1 MNIKKNHRLQL
12 LIQNNLF
19 VLFLIIVVLS
29 LGILSYR
36 YHTIND
42 VTQNQRNTL
51 TQQSIQALA
60 HIDGPIDVTA
70 FVTNSPDKGK
80 FFRKTIS
87 TLIAR
92 YQLIKPNLTLTFIDP
107 TKEPKLAQAS
117 AIQAE
122 GEMIIVYE
130 KRSEHMTLPYTEEAF
145 TNLLIRLSRSSQ
157 QSLNYLTGHRE
168 RDFLSANKSEFGKF
182 GHAMASKGLQINAY
196 DLNIDNKIQPDYP
209 LLIVAAPKT
218 NLTPEESNR
227 LKRHLEAG
235 GNLLWLLDDN
245 NLRGLNEVAD
255 YLNLEVNAGI
265 AMDNSNEQYGISPT
279 LVTANAYGNHDIT
292 KQLALRTFFPEAHR
306 VSAIDSRELGW
317 KVKNLVGVAANGW
330 LETSPNEYRN
340 TKNKAVFNEKTDL
353 RGPINIGI
361 ALERTYGEKGQRVV
375 VIGNSQFLSNENI
388 NSGGNLELG
397 LNMVNWLASDNRF
410 VDIQPKPLRDSVVI
424 VPQDSVH
431 HGLVL
436 LIFNSFQFLIP
447 FLLLVYGFITWR
459 RHQRT

>member
-1 MNIKKNHRLQL
+1 MNIKNNHRLQL

-19 VLFLIIVVLS
+19 VLFLIVAVLS
-29 LGILSYR
+29 VGLLSYR

-60 HIDGPIDVTA
+60 HIDGPINITA
-70 FVTNSPDKGK
+70 FVTNSPNKGK

-92 YQLIKPNLTLTFIDP
+92 YQLIKPNLTLIFIDP

-122 GEMIIVYE
+122 GEMIVEYE

-157 QSLNYLTGHRE
+157 QSLSYLAGHGE
-168 RDFLSANKSEFGKF
+168 RDFSSVNKSEFGKF
-182 GHAMASKGLQINAY
+182 GHALISNGLQVNAC
-196 DLNIDNKIQPDYP
+196 DLSKECKIQPDYP
-209 LLIVAAPKT
+209 LLIIAAPKT
-218 NLTPEESNR
+218 NLTTEESNKI
-227 LKRHLEAG
+227 KRHLEAG
-235 GNLLWLLDDN
+235 GNLLWLLDDDN
-245 NLRGLNEVAD
+245 IRGLNEVAE
-255 YLNLEVNAGI
+255 YLKLEVNAGM

-279 LVTANAYGNHDIT
+279 LVTANAYGSHDIT

-306 VSAIDSRELGW
+306 VSSVDSRELGW
-317 KVKNLVGVAANGW
+317 KVKNLIGVAANGW
-330 LETSPNEYRN
+330 LETNPNEYSN
-340 TKNKAVFNEKTDL
+340 SKNKAFFNEKTDM
-353 RGPINIGI
+353 RGPINIGV

-388 NSGGNLELG
+388 SSGGNLELG
-397 LNMVNWLASDNRF
+397 LNMVNWLASDNLF

-424 VPQDSVH
+424 VPQDSMN

-436 LIFNSFQFLIP
+436 LVFNSFQFLIP
-447 FLLLVYGFITWR
+447 FLLLAYGFITWR
-459 RHQRT
+459 RHQRA